1 MEYEHALEII
11 GGTIVMCRS
20 ITKAMERVPIDELL
34 SIPVK
39 KRPLVF
45 NNEYGHTVTQTKEY
59 ALYACQNK
67 IYEIDVVD
75 VRAVCDYIMDNWPS
89 SNAKTIRD
97 LLFPIFQECFRL
109 FKKPID
115 SVKDEGDNYF
125 IKLCSP
131 TPCTIG
137 AIINNTIHEIQNT
150 LELTG
155 IVVFDNDKQIDNNFE
170 LSEDLAYHID
180 WIEVTKDFDQEKIKD
195 AVTTIGRNKKERKLI
210 VEAIYEAA
218 SSSGYF
224 TEIPFNVDKILDQL
238 HKEYDDNHRGI
249 LFDYDERS
257 ERINYYSFIE
267 RKRERFRK
275 QDSNNYIGSRGHLT
289 EGVCKMRILEEKE
302 ELKKKIQMLE
312 QEKVEL
318 LQHHEEDDARMLSGF
333 GAPIVEVY
341 ENGIKAV
348 NQQIYDT
355 DKNHRIIESKS
366 QNEPGMSFVKT
377 KSIVK
382 NHFIETT
389 GKLIVNSSPTHE
401 KEQKE
406 IPTKCVKAVTKVV
419 TESITINGTVLI
431 SQTQLRKAVTLI
443 DLDKN
448 TEIGILLVICR
459 EVGIVKPSARNV
471 DFVRALIGMRILKYE
486 DDKKIERIAH
496 GFSDKIQNLESN
508 HKLWG
513 RVDKTLGEKLY
524 DALIKG

>member
-45 NNEYGHTVTQTKEY
+45 NNENGHTVTQTKEY

-125 IKLCSP
+125 IKLFSP

-224 TEIPFNVDKILDQL
+224 AEIPYNVDKILDQL

-289 EGVCKMRILEEKE
+289 EGTYKMRILEEKE

-318 LQHHEEDDARMLSGF
+318 LQQHEEDDARMLSGF
-333 GAPIVEVY
+333 GAPVVE
-341 ENGIKAV
+341 
-348 NQQIYDT
+348 IY
-355 DKNHRIIESKS
+355 
-366 QNEPGMSFVKT
+366 EPGRPVMHNITNISNVNMNLPQIEEKSAPLPDVLATDQAKKYWEQLKQKKFVDGRYMLLKSTTRQQAAYIADLFSEKLEITTKWKT
-377 KSIVK
+377 FQDFWNIKYLAQERYQMTQI
-382 NHFIETT
+382 
-389 GKLIVNSSPTHE
+389 GKL
-401 KEQKE
+401 
-406 IPTKCVKAVTKVV
+406 
-419 TESITINGTVLI
+419 
-431 SQTQLRKAVTLI
+431 
-443 DLDKN
+443 
-448 TEIGILLVICR
+448 
-459 EVGIVKPSARNV
+459 PSRSH
-471 DFVRALIGMRILKYE
+471 DIKDIF
-486 DDKKIERIAH
+486 DD
-496 GFSDKIQNLESN
+496 
-508 HKLWG
+508 
-513 RVDKTLGEKLY
+513 
-524 DALIKG
+524 